1 MGWIGHAGIIDDRTA
16 RFMEIPLMASPDVQA
31 RPWIDTNEFTRTGQR
46 LSGRCPLALLAR
58 MSDMLTD
65 DNGYLDW
72 SPDGE
77 RSRRADGGFDAH
89 LALAFSGAV
98 RMRCVRCPEPVEI
111 TIEDRRHFKLVVT
124 ESVAEREDAQTDD
137 FDLLVTSLHFEVLDL
152 LEDEAIMALPLAPSH
167 GTCARARAS
176 RLSAPVGQVSA
187 STRMIAGGRP
197 NPFAVLAA
205 LKKPRSSGDGEN

>member
-1 MGWIGHAGIIDDRTA
+1 
-16 RFMEIPLMASPDVQA
+16 MEIPLMASPDVQA

-72 SPDGE
+72 SLDGE

-98 RMRCVRCPEPVEI
+98 RMRCVRCLEPVEI

-137 FDLLVTSLHFEVLDL
+137 FDLLVTSPHFEVLDL

-167 GTCARARAS
+167 GTCARPGE
-176 RLSAPVGQVSA
+176 SAERPGGAGVGIDPDETAQ
-187 STRMIAGGRP
+187 GGRP

>member
-1 MGWIGHAGIIDDRTA
+1 
-16 RFMEIPLMASPDVQA
+16 MASPDVQA
-31 RPWIDTNEFTRTGQR
+31 RPWIDTTEFTRTGQK
-46 LSGRCPLALLAR
+46 LSGRCPLARLAR

-65 DNGYLDW
+65 DEGELDW
-72 SPDGE
+72 ALEGE

-98 RMRCVRCPEPVEI
+98 RMRCVRCLEPVEI
-111 TIEDRRHFKLVVT
+111 RIEDRRHFKLVVT

-137 FDLLVTSLHFEVLDL
+137 FDLLVSSPHFEVLDL

-167 GTCARARAS
+167 DSCTRPGETPERPGGAG
-176 RLSAPVGQVSA
+176 VGIDPHEPAQDV
-187 STRMIAGGRP
+187 RP